1 MMIGSSASRLVNIQ
15 RQTGFA
21 LPESAAAP
29 TMAVSN
35 QLRVP
40 AFIEVSVKG
49 GTDGTGTV
57 RIEGTDEAGA
67 VQTET
72 LTFSRNGVKLT
83 MNKFASLTGF
93 TTTGLS
99 DEPTIPTVSA
109 RAVSADGT
117 EQLIFKNLALSV
129 PVVLQVWGG
138 GSWKVSPQGSMNQA
152 MGIVLIDYYGTFIPQ
167 PGDILTFIED
177 NQVWYVRDEVEVRLG
192 NSHAPHHHRLAVE
205 RRDT

>member
-1 MMIGSSASRLVNIQ
+1 MLINSSASRLVNIQ

-21 LPESAAAP
+21 LSEATAAAS
-29 TMAVSN
+29 MDVSN
-35 QLRVP
+35 QLRV
-40 AFIEVSVKG
+40 AAYIEVNVKG

-57 RIEGTDEAGA
+57 EVQGTDESGS
-67 VQTET
+67 VQSET
-72 LTFSRNGVKLT
+72 LTFTRNGIKVT
-83 MNKFASLTGF
+83 VNKFATLTGF
-93 TTTGLS
+93 VTTGLA
-99 DEPTIPTVSA
+99 DEATVPTISA

-117 EQLIFKNLALSV
+117 EQLIYQNLATNI

-152 MGIVLIDYYGTFIPQ
+152 MGIVLMDYYGTFVPQ
-167 PGDILTFIED
+167 PGDILTFLED
-177 NQVWYVRDEVEVRLG
+177 DQVWYVRDEVEVRLG